1 MITTYFGLITA
12 IPSIIL
18 YTIIN
23 NKTTRIIDDID
34 EHSVKLIHLLTGS
47 K

>member
-1 MITTYFGLITA
+1 MITTYWGLITA
-12 IPSIIL
+12 IPAIIM
-18 YTIIN
+18 YTWIN
-23 NKTTRIIDDID
+23 TTTNGIIDDID